1 MHDRTPVL
9 LAKKAFEPR
18 LSGKAGLELLKPA
31 PNDLLQRWPLSK
43 RVNSSRAP
51 AEDATLI
58 DRMAL

>member
-1 MHDRTPVL
+1 
-9 LAKKAFEPR
+9 
-18 LSGKAGLELLKPA
+18 LLKPA

-58 DRMAL
+58 ESMAL